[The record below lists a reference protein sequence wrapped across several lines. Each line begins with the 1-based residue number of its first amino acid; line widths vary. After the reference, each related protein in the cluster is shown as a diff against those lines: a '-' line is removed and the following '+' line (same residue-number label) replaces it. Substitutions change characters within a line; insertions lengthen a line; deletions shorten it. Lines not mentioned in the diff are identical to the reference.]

1 MVMNTMDLF
10 CMYEQSLILK
20 RKIFL
25 SILKLSNGNG
35 NIQKISTKDYWNLE
49 YTLAHPPR
57 LALGRRPGLLHPVL
71 PTANSHS
78 PCSSGQYRS
87 VGLWMLWNS
96 QPLFFAKHVLS
107 DLLLENVKLHNVAF
121 KPKQNLT
128 SYYLIIKTY
137 YDF

>member
-10 CMYEQSLILK
+10 CTYEQSLILK
-20 RKIFL
+20 RKIFF

-49 YTLAHPPR
+49 YPLVNP
-57 LALGRRPGLLHPVL
+57 LGLHSAGGQASCTQCSPGFACTD

-96 QPLFFAKHVLS
+96 QPLFFAKHVLCS
-107 DLLLENVKLHNVAF
+107 SIRKC
-121 KPKQNLT
+121 KIT
-128 SYYLIIKTY
+128 
-137 YDF
+137 